1 MDPSIVDD
9 IEDHEIIDPEL
20 GGDTEDSI
28 ENEIDTQIMRDTFT
42 VGSLFIVI
50 FEEDGDFI
58 DKLLTVDIENLE
70 QDKILLKDEDGSD
83 ETLYFDT
90 NDMLIMNNSFYSIH
104 DIMKVEELNDD
115 IEKVELSM
123 ISELYPDIEIEVEE
137 IQDKTYSLIEK
148 RNDLITE
155 LIMIYKAYDNDLLI
169 LHLTDTV
176 NQLIEMY
183 SSEKLSLDDSDT
195 HSFIQ
200 KIIQKGI
207 YEIPKWILP
216 IIKNKKKIYKQEK
229 EEIELSDDIFLR
241 NFEDEVI
248 EKYNLLTTLEG
259 NHYEKYV
266 NTIHSYNPYQDNNQL
281 SIPYHGTYL
290 RDCKS
295 P

>member
-155 LIMIYKAYDNDLLI
+155 LIMIYK
-169 LHLTDTV
+169 
-176 NQLIEMY
+176 
-183 SSEKLSLDDSDT
+183 KLN
-195 HSFIQ
+195 I
-200 KIIQKGI
+200 
-207 YEIPKWILP
+207 
-216 IIKNKKKIYKQEK
+216 
-229 EEIELSDDIFLR
+229 
-241 NFEDEVI
+241 
-248 EKYNLLTTLEG
+248 
-259 NHYEKYV
+259 
-266 NTIHSYNPYQDNNQL
+266 
-281 SIPYHGTYL
+281 
-290 RDCKS
+290 
-295 P
+295 

>member
-200 KIIQKGI
+200 KII
-207 YEIPKWILP
+207 L
-216 IIKNKKKIYKQEK
+216 
-229 EEIELSDDIFLR
+229 F
-241 NFEDEVI
+241 FF
-248 EKYNLLTTLEG
+248 
-259 NHYEKYV
+259 
-266 NTIHSYNPYQDNNQL
+266 
-281 SIPYHGTYL
+281 
-290 RDCKS
+290 
-295 P
+295 